1 MSVLWRKMI
10 TGTSVLVA
18 VNTLVVFIYLWRD
31 ARCPLNRREQAPAPW
46 PPLRPC
52 VFARD
57 QAENRLSTIQ
67 RIQNDSRTP
76 YDECVM
82 VRKIR
87 QDEQSIIPFVPREA
101 FQQTLS
107 RVAIQHSCN
116 QNDATQPARIVFGSR
131 WNEIRERRQVAKSR
145 HNNRTLDFR
154 DSGQYVESWSPL
166 SYPASLRVSPG
177 NITKLEGIRVAWLE
191 EYVSDFWL
199 KEVRLSCHHGSL
211 VFSADVPD
219 VTVTGDNS
227 SDVTVASFSIHHLN
241 RQLEF
246 LHYHSVS
253 EKTLATDEVHV
264 QVGSYTA
271 TVTIRIQHFLMFHLY
286 DHGEDKFV
294 KDRVTVITKTYL
306 RYSVLRKLIDSVNQ
320 YFPGIKIIV
329 ADDSDKFEELGDYKN
344 VDHYKMPAQKGWFA
358 GRNLALSQ
366 VSTEYFFW
374 LDDDMVFTEK
384 TGLKFMMNFL
394 DETGYHIVG
403 GRLEDSELT
412 FAQRY
417 DYVPSSTDDGG
428 CLSRKEGSY
437 RVIPGFPSCTS
448 TDIVLNVFMGAT
460 QTVRAVGFE
469 PNPVYARAAHSEF
482 FADGLGKFRVA
493 SCTNVEVKHLGDTSN
508 RSYNKARHTGGT
520 LNYYKLKYIYFRN
533 NLFNL
538 LIK

>member
-1 MSVLWRKMI
+1 MQVLWRQMI
-10 TGTSVLVA
+10 TGTLVLVV
-18 VNTLVVFIYLWRD
+18 VNTLVAFIYLWRD
-31 ARCPLNRREQAPAPW
+31 ARCPLSRREQAPISR

-52 VFARD
+52 VMSRD
-57 QAENRLSTIQ
+57 QTEAGLSTI
-67 RIQNDSRTP
+67 RRTQNVSRTF

-82 VRKIR
+82 VRKLR
-87 QDEQSIIPFVPREA
+87 QDEQDNIPFVTRTA

-107 RVAIQHSCN
+107 QVGAQHSCN

-131 WNEIRERRQVAKSR
+131 WKEVRERRHVAKNR
-145 HNNRTLDFR
+145 YNNRTVHFQESR
-154 DSGQYVESWSPL
+154 QYVDSWSPL
-166 SYPASLRVSPG
+166 SYPTGLRVSPG

-191 EYVSDFWL
+191 EYISDSWL
-199 KEVRLSCHHGSL
+199 KEVRLSCHLGSL

-219 VTVTGDNS
+219 VTVTGDNT
-227 SDVTVASFSIHHLN
+227 SDVTVSSFDIHHLN

-246 LHYHSVS
+246 LYYHSVS
-253 EKTLATDEVHV
+253 EKTLARDEVHV
-264 QVGSYTA
+264 QFGSHKA
-271 TVTIRIQHFLMFHLY
+271 TITIRIQHFSMFHLY
-286 DHGEDKFV
+286 DHGEDNFV

-306 RYSVLRKLIDSVNQ
+306 RYPVLRKLIDSVNKH
-320 YFPGIKIIV
+320 FSGAKIIV
-329 ADDSDKFEELGDYKN
+329 ADDSDKFEDLSDYKN

-366 VSTEYFFW
+366 VTTEYFFW

-384 TGLKFMMNFL
+384 TDLKFMMNFL
-394 DETGYHIVG
+394 DKTGYHIVG

-417 DYVPSSTDDGG
+417 DYVPSNTGDGG

-437 RVIPGFPSCTS
+437 KVIPGFSTCTS
-448 TDIVLNVFMGAT
+448 TDIVLNVFMGET

-482 FADGLGKFRVA
+482 FADGLGRFRVA
-493 SCTNVEVKHLGDTSN
+493 SCTNVEVKHLSDTSN
-508 RSYNKARHTGGT
+508 RHYNKARHTGGT
-520 LNYYKLKYIYFRN
+520 INYYKLKYIYFRN

>member
-1 MSVLWRKMI
+1 MSVLWRKMVA
-10 TGTSVLVA
+10 GMSVLFV

-31 ARCPLNRREQAPAPW
+31 ARCTCSRREQAPISR

-52 VFARD
+52 VLSSD
-57 QAENRLSTIQ
+57 QTENGLSTIQ
-67 RIQNDSRTP
+67 RTQNSSRTP

-82 VRKIR
+82 VRKLR
-87 QDEQSIIPFVPREA
+87 QDEQDSIPFVPRGT

-107 RVAIQHSCN
+107 HVSAEHSCN

-131 WNEIRERRQVAKSR
+131 WSEIRERRQVAKNR
-145 HNNRTLDFR
+145 HINRSLHFQE
-154 DSGQYVESWSPL
+154 SHQYIDSWSPL

-177 NITKLEGIRVAWLE
+177 NITKLQGIRVAWLE
-191 EYVSDFWL
+191 EYVSDSWL
-199 KEVRLSCHHGSL
+199 KEVRLSCHLGSL

-219 VTVTGDNS
+219 VTVIGDNS
-227 SDVTVASFSIHHLN
+227 SDVTVTSLDIHHIN

-246 LHYHSVS
+246 LYYHSLS
-253 EKTLATDEVHV
+253 EKTLATDEVQV
-264 QVGSYTA
+264 QFGSYKTTI
-271 TVTIRIQHFLMFHLY
+271 TVRIQHFPMFHLY
-286 DHGEDKFV
+286 DHGEDNFV

-306 RYSVLRKLIDSVNQ
+306 RYSVLRKLIESVNQ
-320 YFPGIKIIV
+320 YFAGVKIIV
-329 ADDSDKFEELGDYKN
+329 ADDSDKFEDLGDYKN

-366 VSTEYFFW
+366 VTTEYFFW
-374 LDDDMVFTEK
+374 LDDDMIFTEK
-384 TGLKFMMNFL
+384 TDLKFMMNFL
-394 DETGYHIVG
+394 DKTGYHIVG

-417 DYVPSSTDDGG
+417 DYIPTNTDDGG

-437 RVIPGFPSCTS
+437 KVIPGYPTCSS
-448 TDIVLNVFMGAT
+448 TDIVLNVFMGET
-460 QTVRAVGFE
+460 QTVRSVGFE

-508 RSYNKARHTGGT
+508 RRYNKARHTGGT